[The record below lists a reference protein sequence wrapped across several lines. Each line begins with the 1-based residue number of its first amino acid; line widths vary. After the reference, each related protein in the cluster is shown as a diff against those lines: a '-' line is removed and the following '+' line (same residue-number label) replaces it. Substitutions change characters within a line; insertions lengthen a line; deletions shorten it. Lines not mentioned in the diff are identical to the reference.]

1 MVHSVPTGQLV
12 FSSRP
17 VVRTVRYVIQLVN
30 TSGQVGEYF
39 VHRVRQFIW
48 PSPSWRKERART
60 DFFNIITHG
69 QFIFMHCYF
78 VCRKIDASSII
89 IRQLKT
95 APARAFIFSGNVV
108 GFQRATYASQY
119 TTSQF
124 RSAHAHARSRA
135 DLLRSTRITSTSLNM
150 HVMLAYASEL
160 RGCSS
165 VASTWLQMWLGE
177 FKRMP
182 VNNIWLSKNCT
193 YTVLFS
199 ASCFLSKLT

>member
-1 MVHSVPTGQLV
+1 MNVRFENDRKHCALQISWKDFGAWLSRHGASLMVYSVPTGQLV

-17 VVRTVRYVIQLVN
+17 VVRTVRYVIPLVN

-69 QFIFMHCYF
+69 QFIFLHCYF

-108 GFQRATYASQY
+108 GFQRATYASQCKLR
-119 TTSQF
+119 
-124 RSAHAHARSRA
+124 RS
-135 DLLRSTRITSTSLNM
+135 
-150 HVMLAYASEL
+150 
-160 RGCSS
+160 
-165 VASTWLQMWLGE
+165 
-177 FKRMP
+177 F
-182 VNNIWLSKNCT
+182 NISHK
-193 YTVLFS
+193 
-199 ASCFLSKLT
+199 K